1 MSEQSK
7 KKIKLECPVP
17 KEVRETI
24 KEAADIVDKHKQVCK
39 KLHPL
44 K

>member
-7 KKIKLECPVP
+7 KKSKPECPVP

-24 KEAADIVDKHKQVCK
+24 KETAEIVDKHKQIIK
-39 KLHPL
+39 KLNPL
-44 K
+44 N